1 MDAWTCIW
9 KLVNGKFI
17 PFVADDQ
24 KPDLVICD
32 GPESH
37 LTFKT
42 VEAAMENNT
51 EIVCLAANIS
61 HALEPLEVAVFKPL
75 KAVDSKKVSF
85 G

>member
-1 MDAWTCIW
+1 M
-9 KLVNGKFI
+9 VNGKFI

-42 VEAAMENNT
+42 VEAAMENNI
-51 EIVCLAANIS
+51 ENVCLPANFS
-61 HALEPLEVAVFKPL
+61 HALKPLEVAVFKPL
-75 KAVDSKKVSF
+75 KAVDRKKISF